1 MSGIYLAAISQ
12 EELFIGLIY
21 YDYLNW
27 ITRANSFNAACVI
40 VSCKTEGNITVSFLA
55 INFINFNR
63 LSRTHYCAMM
73 CSRSKQLTAL
83 LTHSNRIFGAF
94 IMKVL
99 ALATISALVAFST
112 IASANDVAST
122 AAQANPTTEQYN
134 AHKGLDIAKVKSIKN
149 EQDPEKVEGL
159 INSTMIYV
167 DGSGHEHSL
176 EYQILGNGHQ
186 NG

>member
-1 MSGIYLAAISQ
+1 
-12 EELFIGLIY
+12 
-21 YDYLNW
+21 
-27 ITRANSFNAACVI
+27 
-40 VSCKTEGNITVSFLA
+40 
-55 INFINFNR
+55 
-63 LSRTHYCAMM
+63 
-73 CSRSKQLTAL
+73 
-83 LTHSNRIFGAF
+83 
-94 IMKVL
+94 MKVL
-99 ALATISALVAFST
+99 ALVSISALVAFST

-122 AAQANPTTEQYN
+122 AVQANPTTEQNN